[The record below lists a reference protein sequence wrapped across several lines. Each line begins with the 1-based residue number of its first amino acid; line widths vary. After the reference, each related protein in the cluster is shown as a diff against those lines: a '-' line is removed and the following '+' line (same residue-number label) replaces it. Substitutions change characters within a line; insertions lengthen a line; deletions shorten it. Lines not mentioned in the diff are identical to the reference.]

1 MRGAMIR
8 AGNFIP
14 TQTKP
19 HLLTAAF
26 FLSRKKKM
34 GGVLAKNGTQGW
46 RRMNQRH

>member
-8 AGNFIP
+8 AGNVIP

-19 HLLTAAF
+19 HLLTF
-26 FLSRKKKM
+26 FFSSCKKKM
-34 GGVLAKNGTQGW
+34 GGVLAINDTQGW